1 MFTSYFCRFWLVYKI
16 QRFWHLSEQVIQV
29 KCLCTFFSNTFFPS
43 QLRVDNREA
52 LLCLLSL
59 VPLLLLLSLISQ
71 LSRCLM
77 NFHTALLQLQTFA
90 MVECIDRMQLLN
102 ALVSVQLTTQFQE
115 FDKSPVCRIFVV
127 SISQLNIS
135 LKKRRRKTCVFVR
148 KI

>member
-1 MFTSYFCRFWLVYKI
+1 
-16 QRFWHLSEQVIQV
+16 
-29 KCLCTFFSNTFFPS
+29 
-43 QLRVDNREA
+43 
-52 LLCLLSL
+52 
-59 VPLLLLLSLISQ
+59 
-71 LSRCLM
+71 M

-90 MVECIDRMQLLN
+90 MVECIDIMQLLN